1 MYKTILSVVII
12 GLFLASCAPPSSRV
26 SGALE
31 GADLSA
37 AATAATATA
46 TETPVASATGP
57 EPALS
62 EATATATPSQ
72 SPTPEYTEVG
82 LPAEQSGTVI
92 QDFVAEACQAQWFTQ
107 AQKLPCPGDNTQA
120 DNGYVQVLNGQVQG
134 FSSDIGVLLT
144 YPPQKLVQTIS
155 GMYPAITV
163 KKGDRFRAVL
173 DCRAHS
179 ACDVEF
185 VINYTT
191 SEGSAGLKHWRVLF
205 ADGPVVV
212 DYPLDAIAGE
222 TVQLSLAVYSKGYP
236 ADGYA
241 VWIAPHV
248 YRPASK

>member
-1 MYKTILSVVII
+1 MYKTIFSVVII
-12 GLFLASCAPPSSRV
+12 GLFLASCAPPSSCV

-31 GADLSA
+31 STDLSSA
-37 AATAATATA
+37 TTAATATV
-46 TETPVASATGP
+46 TETPVASATGL

-72 SPTPEYTEVG
+72 STTPDYTEVG
-82 LPAEQSGTVI
+82 LPAEETGTVI
-92 QDFVAEACQAQWFTQ
+92 LDFVSEVCQAQWSTQVQQLPCSGDDTQ
-107 AQKLPCPGDNTQA
+107 ANG
-120 DNGYVQVLNGQVQG
+120 GYVQVLDGQVQG
-134 FSSDIGVLLT
+134 YSSDIGILLT

-155 GMYPAITV
+155 GKYPAITV

-179 ACDVEF
+179 SCDVEF
-185 VINYTT
+185 VLNFST
-191 SEGSAGLKHWRVLF
+191 SEGSAGLKHWRHLF

-241 VWIAPHV
+241 VWIAPHI

>member
-1 MYKTILSVVII
+1 MYKTIFSVVII

-26 SGALE
+26 SGVLE
-31 GADLSA
+31 SA
-37 AATAATATA
+37 AASPAVITTLQPATETLVPSATATDA
-46 TETPVASATGP
+46 PVS
-57 EPALS
+57 
-62 EATATATPSQ
+62 TATSTLTS
-72 SPTPEYTEVG
+72 TTDYTEVG
-82 LPAEQSGTVI
+82 LPAEETGTVI
-92 QDFVAEACQAQWFTQ
+92 LDFVSEVCQAQWSTQVQQLPCSGNDTQ
-107 AQKLPCPGDNTQA
+107 ANG
-120 DNGYVQVLNGQVQG
+120 GYVQVLDGQVQG
-134 FSSDIGVLLT
+134 YSSDIGVLLT

-155 GMYPAITV
+155 GKYPAITV

-173 DCRAHS
+173 NCRAHS

-185 VINYTT
+185 VLNFST

-222 TVQLSLAVYSKGYP
+222 TVQLSLAVYSKGNP